1 MRQYNSA
8 QTRGTGKRSG
18 GALKIALVVTLMLG
32 LFLQISQ
39 LARVSAQSK
48 EISRVDRQIRELTSA
63 REDLQVC
70 LSMYQNL
77 DRIENLAFN
86 LGMQFPEEDQI
97 RVVSLP
103 GYSDESSAQTAENT
117 AAETSMR

>member
-1 MRQYNSA
+1 MRQSYGA
-8 QTRGTGKRSG
+8 QARGARKRTG
-18 GALKIALVVTLMLG
+18 GALKIALAVTLVAG

-48 EISRVDRQIRELTSA
+48 EISRVDQQIRELASA
-63 REDLQVC
+63 REDLTVC

-103 GYSDESSAQTAENT
+103 GYTDESSAQTAENT
-117 AAETSMR
+117 AAERSMR